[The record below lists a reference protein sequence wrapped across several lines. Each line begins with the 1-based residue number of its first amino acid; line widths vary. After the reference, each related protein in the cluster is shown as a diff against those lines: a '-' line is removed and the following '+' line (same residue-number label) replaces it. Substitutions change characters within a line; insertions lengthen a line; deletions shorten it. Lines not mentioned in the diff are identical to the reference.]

1 MRAITEATLE
11 MHFHA
16 SLMSLFRETYG
27 LGSKGSVEFFK
38 YSPQLEKFIGFDQA
52 YIRTELSEVQLFN
65 ELKASASTS
74 NYKLK
79 RVLIGYFLQF
89 KVVKRLVNRSPSMPT
104 GFSAPYYRSDLET
117 QRKATNFPS
126 QHELLYSLAANPGA
140 MVYYACP
147 MVFDRVDLYRPEAD
161 LDQLV
166 LADLA
171 SAPGSYVDNERHSV
185 CFQNTS
191 TQPMWCS
198 EPTEGKGISAAVFVE
213 RLVDAARNAELG
225 QANRDRVL
233 DFLKNAL
240 SLPAPRDERL
250 LEHVSDSLTIIAIT
264 PEVAAEA

>member
-16 SLMSLFRETYG
+16 ALMSLFRETYG
-27 LGSKGSVEFFK
+27 LGATGSIEFFK

-52 YIRTELSEVQLFN
+52 YLRTELSEAQLFQ
-65 ELKASASTS
+65 ELQTSASAS

-89 KVVKRLVNRSPSMPT
+89 KVVKRLVNRSQSMPT
-104 GFSAPYYRSDLET
+104 GFSAPYYRSDLDT
-117 QRKATNFPS
+117 HRKATNFPS

-140 MVYYACP
+140 MVYYACQ
-147 MVFDRVDLYRPEAD
+147 MVFDRVDLYRPEAN

-171 SAPGSYVDNERHSV
+171 SAPSAYIDNERHFV
-185 CFQNTS
+185 CFQNTNS
-191 TQPMWCS
+191 QPTWCS
-198 EPTEGKGISAAVFVE
+198 EPTEGKGISAAEFVE
-213 RLVDAARNAELG
+213 KLVNAAKSAELG
-225 QANRDRVL
+225 QQNRDRVV

-240 SLPAPRDERL
+240 ILPAPRDERM
-250 LEHVSDSLTIIAIT
+250 LEQVSDSLTVISIT
-264 PEVAAEA
+264 PEAAAEA